1 MEVFDIPKLDPSSR
15 SREYKDRTYDEIS
28 EIVYIWLFHDNQ
40 GHREIDASVLGLD
53 PLVSKGWQSMGVLHY
68 LGLKKQF
75 KALFQGHS
83 LDFAINSLARDS
95 QDFSPIIELLEMR
108 KPSAG
113 ATICEALEQYG
124 LQQSA
129 PDAAGF
135 KYRLEQL
142 NETERVTGGSTT
154 RREQSLLRAILFGAR
169 EEMDCSLC
177 HRILPIDLL
186 VAAHI
191 KPRSLCTLTE
201 RKNARVVMPA
211 CKIGCD
217 DFFERGY
224 LIVDEFGQIRPSLT
238 KVVSTDLREILS
250 GYEGKKCLS
259 HDADSKHFFDEKRTL
274 VG

>member
-108 KPSAG
+108 N
-113 ATICEALEQYG
+113 QV
-124 LQQSA
+124 
-129 PDAAGF
+129 
-135 KYRLEQL
+135 LEQL
-142 NETERVTGGSTT
+142 Y
-154 RREQSLLRAILFGAR
+154 
-169 EEMDCSLC
+169 
-177 HRILPIDLL
+177 
-186 VAAHI
+186 
-191 KPRSLCTLTE
+191 
-201 RKNARVVMPA
+201 VMPWNNT
-211 CKIGCD
+211 GC
-217 DFFERGY
+217 RV
-224 LIVDEFGQIRPSLT
+224 LLMQ
-238 KVVSTDLREILS
+238 
-250 GYEGKKCLS
+250 
-259 HDADSKHFFDEKRTL
+259 L
-274 VG
+274 VLNIDWSS